1 MTISVIPENL
11 SPINQIVS
19 EKFSLK
25 KIYNE
30 FTTSIMF
37 CHPVILQFLT
47 SGHFETS
54 LAMVSFYDYEIWRHK
69 KQVVKPF
76 LSENACLF
84 NFFKKR
90 EIGGWNDTKCLFMCY
105 FNSCTYL
112 FRDFKLISN
121 PRKIQDGD
129 HCWWRHRPPTAP
141 PPIKYTSSC
150 WEDHRLSTEC
160 KIVSK
165 YCSRSKTLGRG
176 SINPTPHTTVG
187 VEFASTPE
195 GKLL

>member
-54 LAMVSFYDYEIWRHK
+54 LAMVSFYDYEI
-69 KQVVKPF
+69 
-76 LSENACLF
+76 
-84 NFFKKR
+84 
-90 EIGGWNDTKCLFMCY
+90 
-105 FNSCTYL
+105 
-112 FRDFKLISN
+112 
-121 PRKIQDGD
+121 
-129 HCWWRHRPPTAP
+129 
-141 PPIKYTSSC
+141 
-150 WEDHRLSTEC
+150 
-160 KIVSK
+160 
-165 YCSRSKTLGRG
+165 
-176 SINPTPHTTVG
+176 
-187 VEFASTPE
+187 
-195 GKLL
+195 